1 LRNAE
6 RLENGEWSYS
16 TPRVFEEF
24 QQEFPD
30 ILGTYQQLAQ
40 KVYKCVN
47 MFLQTGSVLCKK
59 GSGRL
64 TKRTA
69 ENIEEVEQRIAE
81 TPNKSIWRLTQET
94 NLSFDTVQLILKKRF
109 ALFFLSCVCGGE
121 IKPLDN
127 KNPHNITS
135 RNIDRQVTHNSHLYE
150 NQDFNV
156 LKITNLTFK
165 TDI

>member
-1 LRNAE
+1 LRNGE

-94 NLSFDTVQLILKKRF
+94 NLSFDTVQLILKN
-109 ALFFLSCVCGGE
+109 CE
-121 IKPLDN
+121 IKPLCN

-156 LKITNLTFK
+156 LKITNLNFK

>member
-1 LRNAE
+1 MEKDLRTA
-6 RLENGEWSYS
+6 NGPIRQ
-16 TPRVFEEF
+16 PRVFEEF

-69 ENIEEVEQRIAE
+69 ENIEEVEERIAE
-81 TPNKSIWRLTQET
+81 TPNKSIQRLTQET
-94 NLSFDTVQLILKKRF
+94 NLSFDTVQLILKKD
-109 ALFFLSCVCGGE
+109 LHFFSYPVSVVVNLN
-121 IKPLDN
+121 PLT
-127 KNPHNITS
+127 IRT
-135 RNIDRQVTHNSHLYE
+135 
-150 NQDFNV
+150 
-156 LKITNLTFK
+156 LT
-165 TDI
+165 T

>member
-1 LRNAE
+1 MEKDLRTA
-6 RLENGEWSYS
+6 NGPIRQ
-16 TPRVFEEF
+16 PRVFEEF

-94 NLSFDTVQLILKKRF
+94 NLSFDTVQLILKKD
-109 ALFFLSCVCGGE
+109 LHFFSYPVSVVVKLN
-121 IKPLDN
+121 PFDN